1 MISYWVSLKIGI
13 GTWNPWRLRRLLK
26 NARNATDANAYG
38 WANTHIELLELKE
51 RIHQL
56 EAERDQWQTKAVSND

>member
-1 MISYWVSLKIGI
+1 MGWK
-13 GTWNPWRLRRLLK
+13 K